1 MMRAPSLSAVLA
13 AESKVAASRREVI
26 EGLQRVRAAS
36 HLLVAR
42 PVSLAIV
49 GGVAAVVGIFIA
61 RLIRSRSPGPLA
73 GAAAA
78 RVSPLVLFLRASAM
92 KYALPLLPAIV
103 RRIAA
108 GLRKPT
114 RCPDSVR

>member
-1 MMRAPSLSAVLA
+1 MMRAPSLAAVLA
-13 AESKVAASRREVI
+13 AESKVAASRHEVV

-36 HLLVAR
+36 HALVAR
-42 PVSLAIV
+42 PMSLAV
-49 GGVAAVVGIFIA
+49 AGGAAAVVGIFIA
-61 RLIRSRSPGPLA
+61 RLTRSRSSGPLA

-78 RVSPLVLFLRASAM
+78 KVSPFVLFLRTGAM
-92 KYALPLLPAIV
+92 KYALLLLPVVV

-108 GLRKPT
+108 GLRKPP